1 MNQTTSNI
9 FGGLS
14 ILISIFLWTFA
25 LFANTYDLPGR
36 FKYYPVMLGLFAL
49 VAPMVAAWYGSKW
62 WLLMLLS
69 PVMLYLFFASV
80 FHL

>member
-14 ILISIFLWTFA
+14 VLISLFLWSFA
-25 LFANTYDLPGR
+25 LFANTYDLLGR
-36 FKYYPVMLGLFAL
+36 FQHSPIVLGLSAL
-49 VAPMVAAWYGSKW
+49 AAPIIAAWYGSKW

-69 PVMLYLFFASV
+69 PVMLYFFFAPV